1 MTRLFTA
8 IGLLATLAACGVDG
22 EPTAPAAN
30 SGVTISG
37 TARIGVAG
45 KL

>member
-1 MTRLFTA
+1 MKY
-8 IGLLATLAACGVDG
+8 LAFALTLAALAACGVDG
-22 EPTAPAAN
+22 EPTAPAK

-37 TARIGVAG
+37 EARMGAVA